1 MGAEVTPRWVCA
13 VALAAL
19 IGTSGLADAAAAQ
32 SRLEPTASDY
42 GGVGLMQTR
51 TARFHDDGDLS
62 VGYFHGFPWTRF
74 MVNFQAL
81 PWLEV
86 TARYGDFNSGTSST
100 LADRDRSVD
109 AKILLWPESD
119 LLPQVAVGFQD
130 FMGTGHY
137 SGEYLVASK
146 RWFDLDFTFGVGWGR
161 LGSRGDLDNP
171 LSLLSKRFDRRSD
184 SGGGG
189 GLLSL
194 DWFQGRDI
202 AIFGGIEYHTPIDG
216 LSLKLELSGDD
227 MPLERNNPEFSLE
240 SRLNVGASYRISDW
254 ADLGVSFE
262 NGNTVMLRGLV
273 GLNLGK
279 KPMPIV
285 IDQPPPAV
293 KPRVEQSGPR
303 PIGTVRAEARAASG
317 ASQPAAP
324 PRHEA
329 DRADEQAALALIA
342 ALREARLPPLAAE
355 VRTREA
361 TAIVAHERYRHLTKL
376 IGRVARVMAT
386 VLPPTVERFTIAVWT
401 GGLEVSR
408 VALFRGDV
416 ERAASYSG
424 SPEETWMHTMILS
437 PEGSLPPSFVDAG
450 TYPRF
455 TWGLEPK
462 LRQQFM
468 DPADAFRYQLWA
480 ALSGHV
486 ELFRGFSVTG
496 TLGKSLYGNLD
507 EIKAAPASDLPHVR
521 TDIAKYLKE
530 GSESLER
537 LQADYLFNLAP
548 DWYGRVS
555 GGLFEPMFGGIGG
568 EVLYRPQGRRWA
580 LGLELNHVRQRDYN
594 QMLDFRDYEVTTG
607 HLSAY
612 YALPFY
618 DLNAAVHAG
627 RYLAG
632 DWGATFELSRR
643 FPTGV
648 EVGAFATLTNVPFE
662 KFGEGSFDKGVF
674 ISIPLD
680 MFLPYP
686 TTSVGSIVLH
696 SLTRDGGQRLAIGNR
711 LYGVTEAGNSR
722 LIKESWNRIFE

>member
-194 DWFQGRDI
+194 EWFQGRDI

-303 PIGTVRAEARAASG
+303 PIGTVRAEARNASG

-376 IGRVARVMAT
+376 IGRVARVMTT

-401 GGLEVSR
+401 GGSRYRGWLSSAVTSNGPPRTAAARKRPGCTPRSCRPKEVCR
-408 VALFRGDV
+408 
-416 ERAASYSG
+416 
-424 SPEETWMHTMILS
+424 
-437 PEGSLPPSFVDAG
+437 PPSSMPAPTRDSPG
-450 TYPRF
+450 GWNPSSGNNSWIRRTRSDTSCGPRYRGMSNF
-455 TWGLEPK
+455 SAVSAS
-462 LRQQFM
+462 
-468 DPADAFRYQLWA
+468 PAR
-480 ALSGHV
+480 S
-486 ELFRGFSVTG
+486 
-496 TLGKSLYGNLD
+496 GNLST
-507 EIKAAPASDLPHVR
+507 ATWTRS
-521 TDIAKYLKE
+521 
-530 GSESLER
+530 
-537 LQADYLFNLAP
+537 
-548 DWYGRVS
+548 
-555 GGLFEPMFGGIGG
+555 
-568 EVLYRPQGRRWA
+568 
-580 LGLELNHVRQRDYN
+580 RQR
-594 QMLDFRDYEVTTG
+594 LR
-607 HLSAY
+607 
-612 YALPFY
+612 
-618 DLNAAVHAG
+618 
-627 RYLAG
+627 
-632 DWGATFELSRR
+632 ATFRTCGPTSPNISRKGAKASSGFKPIISSIWR
-643 FPTGV
+643 RIGTDVCLEDCSSRCSGASAARCSTGRKV
-648 EVGAFATLTNVPFE
+648 A
-662 KFGEGSFDKGVF
+662 
-674 ISIPLD
+674 
-680 MFLPYP
+680 
-686 TTSVGSIVLH
+686 
-696 SLTRDGGQRLAIGNR
+696 DGLWG
-711 LYGVTEAGNSR
+711 
-722 LIKESWNRIFE
+722 WN